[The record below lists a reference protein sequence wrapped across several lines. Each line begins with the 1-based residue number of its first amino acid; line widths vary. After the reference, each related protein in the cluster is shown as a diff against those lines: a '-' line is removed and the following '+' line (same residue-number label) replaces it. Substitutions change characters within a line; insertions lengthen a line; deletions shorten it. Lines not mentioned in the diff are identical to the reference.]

1 MKKIAIERGFVICMS
16 NLRKSCKQEILWHGA
31 HLEELSSS
39 ASTFGVRFENWFDI
53 MAFISK
59 LPLRSLSTSTV
70 LHASIKEFVVIGGG
84 LMGAG
89 IAQVGAQTGHKVK
102 LSILRQLIDSFF
114 LSKV

>member
-1 MKKIAIERGFVICMS
+1 MKRIAIERGFVICMS

-31 HLEELSSS
+31 HWEELS

-59 LPLRSLSTSTV
+59 LSLRSLSTSTV

-102 LSILRQLIDSFF
+102 LSILRQLIDLFF